1 MYNLFFNYRKVHMKK
16 YVFTMA
22 AVALLSACGST
33 KLVSSDAYNE
43 RAVDAQSRQDRMAE
57 QTIAKIP
64 DWMSK
69 LPKSTNAVYENG
81 TAVSADM
88 AMADMMAKTIAY
100 AKICV
105 AAGGKVRSQTKMFGT
120 QDNVTMEITARS
132 ICPDVDISGVETVD
146 MKHIAEGGRYRTYA
160 LVALPLG
167 AANTIRKEADARR
180 ERELTATR
188 APEAFKELDSTVTG
202 KTAAD
207 SNGTIKLLP
216 VDNEEYKARRD
227 SALQKPNA
235 VIGQTTLR

>member
-1 MYNLFFNYRKVHMKK
+1 MKK
-16 YVFTMA
+16 YVFTVA
-22 AVALLSACGST
+22 TVALLSACGST
-33 KLVSSDAYNE
+33 KVVSADTYTE
-43 RAVDAQSRQDRMAE
+43 RAVTAQAQQERVAE
-57 QTIAKIP
+57 KSIAQIP

-88 AMADMMAKTIAY
+88 AMADIMAKTIAY
-100 AKICV
+100 TKICV

-132 ICPDVDISGVETVD
+132 VCPDVDISGVETVD
-146 MKHIAEGGRYRTYA
+146 MKHVAEGGRFRTYA

-167 AANTIRKEADARR
+167 SANTIRKEADARR

-202 KTAAD
+202 KSTTEPATD
-207 SNGTIKLLP
+207 SIKLLP

-227 SALQKPNA
+227 AALQKPNA